1 MLSGEG
7 NENGEKT
14 TVRLISKIAT
24 LHVMHTFFVHFFVVV
39 LHVYDEKLPENSQ
52 LHVLWR
58 KCRTCF
64 CSLSFSPVPN
74 FHLGGRQHFPCSR
87 HRYKIFMLFFQQ
99 KMSPFFFSL
108 ALAFCRS
115 FSRRPALAC
124 RPFSLFLCL
133 SLSLYFKFV
142 DMTINLS
149 LILQTTHIEI
159 ISAFRCRLY
168 LLLSCL
174 CFTRRGWLC
183 VFHKNNLELPLRC
196 HTRLQSYFTLVCL
209 LLLRTDGRKYG
220 HVITKISRMN
230 RLPHFLRYMGLY
242 KGARLELRYEKRNV
256 YRLLGRL
263 I

>member
-7 NENGEKT
+7 NENAEKT

-39 LHVYDEKLPENSQ
+39 LHVYDVKLPETSQ

-58 KCRTCF
+58 KMSYVFLLTF
-64 CSLSFSPVPN
+64 FSPAPN
-74 FHLGGRQHFPCSR
+74 FHLGGRQHFSFSR

-99 KMSPFFFSL
+99 KMSPFFSL
-108 ALAFCRS
+108 ALTFCRS
-115 FSRRPALAC
+115 FSRRPSLAC

-133 SLSLYFKFV
+133 CLSLFFKIV

-168 LLLSCL
+168 
-174 CFTRRGWLC
+174 
-183 VFHKNNLELPLRC
+183 
-196 HTRLQSYFTLVCL
+196 
-209 LLLRTDGRKYG
+209 
-220 HVITKISRMN
+220 
-230 RLPHFLRYMGLY
+230 
-242 KGARLELRYEKRNV
+242 
-256 YRLLGRL
+256 
-263 I
+263 

>member
-24 LHVMHTFFVHFFVVV
+24 LHEMHTFFVHFFVVV

-64 CSLSFSPVPN
+64 CSLFFPLPLIFILVAASIFHFLATATKFSCFSSN
-74 FHLGGRQHFPCSR
+74 KKCL
-87 HRYKIFMLFFQQ
+87 L
-99 KMSPFFFSL
+99 FFSL

-159 ISAFRCRLY
+159 ISPFRCRLY
-168 LLLSCL
+168 
-174 CFTRRGWLC
+174 
-183 VFHKNNLELPLRC
+183 
-196 HTRLQSYFTLVCL
+196 
-209 LLLRTDGRKYG
+209 
-220 HVITKISRMN
+220 
-230 RLPHFLRYMGLY
+230 
-242 KGARLELRYEKRNV
+242 
-256 YRLLGRL
+256 
-263 I
+263 